1 MKKMTTTWL
10 LASLFV
16 LAACG
21 DTATSSPSDSSQTSS
36 ASSLSSTTASQS
48 STETST
54 VTSTTDATSTTQTS
68 GAETNPQATLWNETK
83 AAQLRSFMEDWGAE
97 MEQTYQAYSPGN
109 NVDLY
114 GLALP
119 DGVLSGSDK
128 WQAVIDDTPIDIAWS
143 DTGESS
149 EAYNL
154 VAVYSDAET
163 QDYLDKHVYFFTIH
177 NGSPLVLVTS
187 QNQGNENDYLYF
199 TETENAKL
207 KEGFKQII
215 QAS

>member
-10 LASLFV
+10 LAALFV

-68 GAETNPQATLWNETK
+68 GAETNPQTTLWNETK
-83 AAQLRSFMEDWGAE
+83 ASQLRSFMEDWGAE

>member
-10 LASLFV
+10 LAALFV

-68 GAETNPQATLWNETK
+68 GAETNSQATLWNEDK
-83 AAQLRSFMEDWGAE
+83 AAQLRSFMDDWGAE

-149 EAYNL
+149 AAYTL

>member
-10 LASLFV
+10 LAALFV

-54 VTSTTDATSTTQTS
+54 VTSTTAAMSTTQNS
-68 GAETNPQATLWNETK
+68 EAEIDPHATPWNEAK

-128 WQAVIDDTPIDIAWS
+128 WQAVIKDTPIDIAWS

-149 EAYNL
+149 AAYNL

-187 QNQGNENDYLYF
+187 QNQGNDNDYLYF

-215 QAS
+215 QAP